1 MKKDKTTTLRLTFCE
16 EDISLF
22 ETLIEEGKDKGGILE
37 HIVTQWYLVNE
48 DDDAP
53 PRSSFIDE

>member
-1 MKKDKTTTLRLTFCE
+1 MKDKTTTLSLTFSE
-16 EDISLF
+16 EDIDLF
-22 ETLIEEGKDKGGILE
+22 ETLMEEGKDKGGILE
-37 HIVTQWYLVNE
+37 HIVAQWYLANE

>member
-1 MKKDKTTTLRLTFCE
+1 MKDKTISLKITFSE
-16 EDISLF
+16 EDIDLF
-22 ETLIEEGKDKGGILE
+22 ETFMEEGRDKGGILE
-37 HIVTQWYLVNE
+37 HIVSQWYLINE

>member
-1 MKKDKTTTLRLTFCE
+1 MEKTNTLSLTFCE

-37 HIVTQWYLVNE
+37 HIVTQWYLANE
-48 DDDAP
+48 DDDD
-53 PRSSFIDE
+53 R

>member
-1 MKKDKTTTLRLTFCE
+1 MKDKTITLSLTFTE
-16 EDISLF
+16 EDIDLF
-22 ETLIEEGKDKGGILE
+22 ETLMEEGKDKGGILE
-37 HIVTQWYLVNE
+37 HIVSQWYLVNE